1 MKTRTVLLHLAVLAS
16 LTGTASAQII
26 WEAFNDHR
34 GGASTSP
41 NATTWEMLVTGSG
54 GALKDISTGADLP
67 ATMLVEE
74 EGGPADNFGANATPD
89 PGTPA
94 DLLFAGKCT
103 IG

>member
-16 LTGTASAQII
+16 LTGSASAQII

-34 GGASTSP
+34 LGASTSP
-41 NATTWEMLVTGSG
+41 NATTWEMRLTGSG

-67 ATMLVEE
+67 ASLLVEE
-74 EGGPADNFGANATPD
+74 EGGPSDDFGANGAPD
-89 PGTPA
+89 PGSPA

-103 IG
+103 V